1 MGINRNRKE
10 RYFNRDA
17 INKAHTNMN
26 ELRKDLGEL
35 LDMEH
40 RGKQLNKNERLQ
52 KKVLKEQFS
61 ASIRNSESVHFENNE
76 KTRKL
81 IFESKAIYDPIET
94 SLGNIFKLNIVNT
107 ENLNNEI
114 EIIPKAKISEISIIS
129 SFIKSNY
136 SAIK

>member
-1 MGINRNRKE
+1 MG
-10 RYFNRDA
+10 
-17 INKAHTNMN
+17 N

-61 ASIRNSESVHFENNE
+61 ASIRRNSESVHFENNE

-94 SLGNIFKLNIVNT
+94 SLGNIFKPNIVNT
-107 ENLNNEI
+107 ENLNKEI
-114 EIIPKAKISEISIIS
+114 EIISKISIILS
-129 SFIKSNY
+129 LIKSNY
-136 SAIK
+136 SATKKL